1 MPTSS
6 ADIHSNTPARLLRW
20 LCNHWRH
27 KFEITH
33 DHDGHALIPLGE
45 VGTAEFNVG
54 EGVLHAKASHPEAGQ
69 LPHLREVIENHLERF
84 ARDETL
90 SFDWQTQGQVQP
102 SPD

>member
-1 MPTSS
+1 MPTLR
-6 ADIHSNTPARLLRW
+6 ADIHSNDPARLLRW

-27 KFEITH
+27 KFEIIH
-33 DHDGHALIPLGE
+33 NRDGHALIPLGE

-54 EGVLHAKASHPEAGQ
+54 AGTLHAEASHPDASQ
-69 LPHLREVIENHLERF
+69 LPRLREVIETHLERF

-90 SFDWQTQGQVQP
+90 SFDWRTQEQIQP